1 MRPTDR
7 KYLKSHEWCQI
18 DGDTAILGL
27 TDHAIAQLSDLIHL
41 ELPEVGSQVTVGETY
56 GEIESVKSVADIYSP
71 VSGEVIESNDDLVDD
86 LESLHKDA
94 YDDGW
99 MIKVRFT
106 AQSDDLIEAEAYE
119 TQVEGEE
126 H

>member
-7 KYLKSHEWCQI
+7 KYLKSHEWCQF

-27 TDHAIAQLSDLIHL
+27 TDHAISQLSDLIHL
-41 ELPEVGSQVTVGETY
+41 ELPEVGSQVTLGETY

-71 VSGEVIESNDDLVDD
+71 VSGEVVGSNDVLVED
-86 LESLHKDA
+86 LEALHKDA

-106 AQSDDLIEAEAYE
+106 AQSEDLIEAADYEAQLE
-119 TQVEGEE
+119 NEE

>member
-18 DGDTAILGL
+18 DGDIAILGL
-27 TDHAIAQLSDLIHL
+27 TDHAISQLSDLIHL
-41 ELPEVGSQVTVGETY
+41 ELPEVGSQVTAGETY

-71 VSGEVIESNDDLVDD
+71 VSGEVIESHDDLVEN
-86 LESLHKDA
+86 LETLNKDA
-94 YDDGW
+94 YQAGW

-106 AQSDDLIEAEAYE
+106 KQSDELIDAAAYE
-119 TQVEGEE
+119 EQLKNEE

>member
-7 KYLKSHEWCQI
+7 KYLKTHEWCQI

-27 TDHAIAQLSDLIHL
+27 TDHAISQLSDLIHL

-71 VSGEVIESNDDLVDD
+71 VSGEVIESNEDLTDD
-86 LESLHKDA
+86 LECLHKDA
-94 YDDGW
+94 YDEGW

-106 AQSDDLIEAEAYE
+106 AESEDLIEAAAYE
-119 TQVEGEE
+119 AQLEAEE